1 MILKW
6 VAFGFRRYFTS
17 AWCWLDFLIV
27 IVSLLALR
35 PVWVG
40 AGMGQGTLR
49 GVTVHVVLIW
59 VPLQRISRTVTVPNA
74 N

>member
-27 IVSLLALR
+27 IVSLLSLCSL
-35 PVWVG
+35 WVG
-40 AGMGQGTLR
+40 AGMGEGTLR
-49 GVTVHVVLIW
+49 GLPSMW
-59 VPLQRISRTVTVPNA
+59 S
-74 N
+74 